1 MMKRLYLQGQLPDS
15 LVSSSI
21 ELVRSLRGGG
31 LMAWKEVFSLVDH
44 LDQEM
49 DQSTRAGTKDKLI
62 KLLLSSSSSDGLV
75 HV

>member
-1 MMKRLYLQGQLPDS
+1 
-15 LVSSSI
+15 
-21 ELVRSLRGGG
+21 
-31 LMAWKEVFSLVDH
+31 MAWKEVFSLVDH